1 MKWNLE
7 NEKILIYIYFI
18 NNITYYDS
26 RNWNE
31 VSVTCLI
38 QLHLLIQISYQVFTD
53 CFLKQSN
60 TELDA
65 WEFLLAQMN
74 AMFS

>member
-7 NEKILIYIYFI
+7 NGKILIYIYFI
-18 NNITYYDS
+18 NNIKYYDS

-31 VSVTCLI
+31 VSVMCLI

-60 TELDA
+60 AELDA
-65 WEFLLAQMN
+65 WEFLLARKN

>member
-1 MKWNLE
+1 M
-7 NEKILIYIYFI
+7 
-18 NNITYYDS
+18 
-26 RNWNE
+26 
-31 VSVTCLI
+31 CLI

-60 TELDA
+60 AELDA
-65 WEFLLAQMN
+65 QEFLLARKN